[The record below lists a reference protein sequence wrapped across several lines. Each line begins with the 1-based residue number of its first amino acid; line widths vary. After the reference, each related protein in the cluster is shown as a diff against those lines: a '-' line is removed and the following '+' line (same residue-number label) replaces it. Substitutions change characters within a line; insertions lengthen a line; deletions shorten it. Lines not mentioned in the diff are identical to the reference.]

1 MGPLGGSGLLTL
13 DGTPDEVQKNP
24 LHQRDIATAKTPG
37 KAVLNGKADMPTK
50 STPGN
55 ECREEGDQQLT
66 NHNHHH
72 TLAHR
77 ESIS

>member
-13 DGTPDEVQKNP
+13 DGTPYEVQKNP
-24 LHQRDIATAKTPG
+24 LHQRDIASTKTPG
-37 KAVLNGKADMPTK
+37 KAILDSEANMPTK

-55 ECREEGDQQLT
+55 ERRKEGDQQLT
-66 NHNHHH
+66 NHDHHH